1 MVEREDSHT
10 RNIRALHAAA
20 NGILAIWG
28 SWENWAVKRE
38 PPCGNRSRRRRCTV
52 LFRTIDQSAP
62 FIISTLSWIAIKRTK
77 ASPFDFRTT
86 SGSHFFIAFFSFF
99 FFYTEWLDHR
109 MSSSIQFFK
118 RRNIFF
124 IIVESF
130 DIEDS
135 LTGRTNLE
143 FTLPGRIAFFERTA
157 TTREQKKY
165 ELSNYKRKNFTTL
178 RAIFSQMLSQ
188 ILLRINRSLGN

>member
-130 DIEDS
+130 DIEDGQI
-135 LTGRTNLE
+135 LNLLCQE
-143 FTLPGRIAFFERTA
+143 ESHFFERTA
-157 TTREQKKY
+157 TTREQKTSYQTIREKILRHFEQY
-165 ELSNYKRKNFTTL
+165 SLNAFSNFTK
-178 RAIFSQMLSQ
+178 
-188 ILLRINRSLGN
+188 N

>member
-86 SGSHFFIAFFSFF
+86 SSEATSLSRFSLFF

-143 FTLPGRIAFFERTA
+143 FTLPGRIAFFWKKGNNERA
-157 TTREQKKY
+157 KKV
-165 ELSNYKRKNFTTL
+165 RTI
-178 RAIFSQMLSQ
+178 IFQL
-188 ILLRINRSLGN
+188 